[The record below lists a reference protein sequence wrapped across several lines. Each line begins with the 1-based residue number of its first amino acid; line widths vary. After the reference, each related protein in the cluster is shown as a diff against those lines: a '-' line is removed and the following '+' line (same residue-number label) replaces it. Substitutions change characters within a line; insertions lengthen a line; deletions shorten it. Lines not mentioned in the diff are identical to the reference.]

1 MPKTGLT
8 AKQKMIAYKLAN
20 EPFKTQN
27 KIAEELNTT
36 PQYISKCRKSD
47 EFKAYL
53 QQCLDDNWKEA
64 GIKARK
70 QMEQLADQG
79 DFRAIEFICKTNDLN
94 PATKVEG
101 NINHE
106 IVINIIDE
114 EN

>member
-1 MPKTGLT
+1 
-8 AKQKMIAYKLAN
+8 
-20 EPFKTQN
+20 
-27 KIAEELNTT
+27 
-36 PQYISKCRKSD
+36 
-47 EFKAYL
+47 
-53 QQCLDDNWKEA
+53 
-64 GIKARK
+64 
-70 QMEQLADQG
+70 MEQLADQG